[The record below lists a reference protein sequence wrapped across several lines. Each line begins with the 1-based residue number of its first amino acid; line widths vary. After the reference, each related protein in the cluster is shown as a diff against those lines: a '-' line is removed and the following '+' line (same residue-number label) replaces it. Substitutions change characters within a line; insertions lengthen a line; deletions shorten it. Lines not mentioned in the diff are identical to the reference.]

1 MWDCD
6 CNIIFHFYFPVK
18 IKKKK
23 KTYHSKKCHYRT
35 QDLQELLPTLF
46 WGRFSLTDLHP
57 VSCWPWWWFFPS
69 KRTKFKTCGARSV
82 FRCLLPSRNQS
93 AFRRLKIWSSSK
105 FSLGNTMYV
114 CFIIFLDPWGHI
126 RSHKITAAALK
137 KKIIHTHI
145 CISEFWKDFFV
156 GRSSKNSSEIEDLC
170 LMKSPSKIFLG
181 KR

>member
-1 MWDCD
+1 MGNALKINSEFRKKCKQAMFASKTKSRSWSR
-6 CNIIFHFYFPVK
+6 NNIFHFYLPVK
-18 IKKKK
+18 FFKKRRK

-57 VSCWPWWWFFPS
+57 VSCWPWWFFPS
-69 KRTKFKTCGARSV
+69 KRTKFKTCGASSV

-114 CFIIFLDPWGHI
+114 LC
-126 RSHKITAAALK
+126 ALLYSWTPEV
-137 KKIIHTHI
+137 I
-145 CISEFWKDFFV
+145 
-156 GRSSKNSSEIEDLC
+156 
-170 LMKSPSKIFLG
+170 
-181 KR
+181 